1 MAASTPDFSRSV
13 TQSHDSQIM
22 APDAPGNPTQPE
34 QAQKSADCRRR
45 SERCHQAILAAA
57 AELLEEKGYGGVS
70 VEAIASRAGV
80 GKQTIYRWWPC
91 KASVVMEAYAER
103 VTQNLPLPDTGN
115 VRTDLIELLGQLATV
130 LGTTSAGRA
139 LAGLIAEAQTDLHV
153 AQEFRTQLGDCRRAA
168 VQILLQRGI
177 ARGELHPD
185 LDLELAI
192 DLLCGPIWYR
202 LLQQHAP
209 LNREFA
215 IALVDQLIAGM
226 GTGR

>member
-1 MAASTPDFSRSV
+1 
-13 TQSHDSQIM
+13 M

-34 QAQKSADCRRR
+34 PAQKSADCRRR

-115 VRTDLIELLGQLATV
+115 VKTDLVELLGQLANV

-153 AQEFRTQLGDCRRAA
+153 AQEFRTQLIDCRRAA
-168 VQILLQRGI
+168 VQALLQRGI
-177 ARGELHPD
+177 DRGELCPE
-185 LDLELAI
+185 LDLELTI
-192 DLLCGPIWYR
+192 DALCGPIWYR
-202 LLQQHAP
+202 LLLQHAP

-215 IALVDQLIAGM
+215 IALVDQLMAGV